1 MPTVNTLVA
10 DFIAAGGTTV
20 LAAGQALYAH
30 SSDEEWIPVAEH
42 HELEYFRTVQRFA
55 RFGGDRDVAHA
66 LLSWVETEDDPH
78 AIE

>member
-1 MPTVNTLVA
+1 MSTVNTLVA
-10 DFIAAGGTTV
+10 DFIAAGDTTV